1 MTSTVVKTK
10 HLGKE
15 YLSKQLA
22 PSFLLMTDVSFSP
35 EDQIELFKFIL
46 FIHLLLNCDNL
57 WDKARKLPIGLYI
70 ATYHSLQM
78 LCPKQVRDY
87 HSCASYIS
95 F

>member
-1 MTSTVVKTK
+1 MTLTVVKTK
-10 HLGKE
+10 HLGKK

-22 PSFLLMTDVSFSP
+22 ISFLLMTDASFSP
-35 EDQIELFKFIL
+35 ENQIEFFKFIL
-46 FIHLLLNCDNL
+46 FIHLLLNCDDP

-70 ATYHSLQM
+70 VTYHSLQM
-78 LCPKQVRDY
+78 LYPKQVRDY